1 MRGLAKKIF
10 LGVTAA
16 LIACVGGTT
25 VAFAAEAST
34 ATAVYESFDE
44 YDTVTGRFG
53 EGNAL
58 EAMKGFFGT
67 SVNQIDVALS
77 DPIGSET
84 GRSLKITQKT
94 GALDFFWTNGTK
106 DRTKMDQT
114 GAKYLK
120 FYVRNLS
127 ADARDII
134 IYITDVTQ
142 VDIDAAALPEYADT
156 GKIPESQQEHW
167 TPKWNAPAILETM
180 SGEKTFSRS
189 ARGQSV
195 TLPKDFEGAV
205 YVPLADAYIEQ
216 PSWWLA
222 ENRPW
227 RNDVLDLD
235 KIMAVS
241 FGMFD
246 NTAIDSAQPDTWT
259 VFEVD
264 NVSFGTDD
272 SVDTFIEQSVVTEGV
287 AASKVV
293 RPTTDAI
300 KVDYAAS
307 VIRVGDGMT
316 VDQFG
321 ESFSLPKGYTLTVTD
336 EFGFN
341 VYGDDVM
348 ADNWSAL
355 FTDGTT
361 SFMYIISVSTAAT
374 EPTPEQ
380 KQPVEKTGLSGTQI
394 GLIVGGSILG
404 AVVLGGVAVYVI
416 VKKKKGGKE
425 NA

>member
-1 MRGLAKKIF
+1 MRKGRIGKILVLLVLA
-10 LGVTAA
+10 L
-16 LIACVGGTT
+16 ACVGGTT
-25 VAFAAEAST
+25 VAFAAAAPT
-34 ATAVYESFDE
+34 ATTVPYESFDD

-53 EGNAL
+53 EDNAL
-58 EAMKGFFGT
+58 ETMKGFFGA
-67 SVNQIDVALS
+67 SVNTVDIALS
-77 DPIGSET
+77 DPVGSDT
-84 GRSLKITQKT
+84 GRSLRITQKT

-106 DRTKMDQT
+106 DRAEMDQT

-127 ADARDII
+127 AEARDMIV
-134 IYITDVTQ
+134 YITDVTQ
-142 VDIDAAALPEYADT
+142 VDVDAAALPEYAET

-180 SGEKTFSRS
+180 RGEKTFSRS

-205 YVPLADAYIEQ
+205 YIPLAETYIEQ

-246 NTAIDSAQPDTWT
+246 NTAIDSAKPETWT

-272 SVDTFIEQSVVTEGV
+272 LVDTFIAAAVATEGV

-293 RPTTDAI
+293 RPTTDAVT
-300 KVDYAAS
+300 VDFTAS
-307 VIRVGDGMT
+307 VIHVDADMT
-316 VDQFG
+316 VAGFS
-321 ESFSLPKGYTLTVTD
+321 EAFSLPKGYTLTVTD
-336 EFGFN
+336 EYGFN
-341 VYGDDVM
+341 VYADDVM
-348 ADNWSAL
+348 SSGWSVR

-361 SFMYIISVSTAAT
+361 NFMYTIAVPAA
-374 EPTPEQ
+374 PPEQ
-380 KQPVEKTGLSGTQI
+380 TPSPEKSSLTGAQI
-394 GLIVGGSILG
+394 GLIVGGSIAG
-404 AVVLGGVAVYVI
+404 AVLIAGGVAALVI
-416 VKKKKGGKE
+416 VKKKKGGND